1 MSEGNNILMNTLMKA
16 AMPTVEKIVGSGK
29 IDGLLRELKDS
40 FHDRAPEGCSCEIL
54 VSSEDDGCEYL
65 NIVTLS
71 ADMHIE
77 SVLYQK
83 KLSESIVELLNQS
96 KNATRNTK

>member
-1 MSEGNNILMNTLMKA
+1 MQTLLNS
-16 AMPTVEKIVGSGK
+16 AMPMVERLVGSGK
-29 IDGLLRELKDS
+29 IDEMLQQLKES
-40 FHDRAPEGCSCEIL
+40 FRDRAPEGCSVEIL
-54 VSSEDDGCEYL
+54 VSTEADGCEYL

-71 ADMHIE
+71 PDMHIE

>member
-1 MSEGNNILMNTLMKA
+1 
-16 AMPTVEKIVGSGK
+16 MPTVEKIVGSGK